1 MTLVGMQFGG
11 GRSYNADSTER
22 LTFVE
27 IAAGVLSLKFNSV
40 ERKNWHGSCINFF
53 VSKFLDWLVI

>member
-1 MTLVGMQFGG
+1 MTLVGMQLCGC
-11 GRSYNADSTER
+11 RSYNADSTQR

-27 IAAGVLSLKFNSV
+27 IATGVLSLKFNSV
-40 ERKNWHGSCINFF
+40 ERKNWHGSCINSF